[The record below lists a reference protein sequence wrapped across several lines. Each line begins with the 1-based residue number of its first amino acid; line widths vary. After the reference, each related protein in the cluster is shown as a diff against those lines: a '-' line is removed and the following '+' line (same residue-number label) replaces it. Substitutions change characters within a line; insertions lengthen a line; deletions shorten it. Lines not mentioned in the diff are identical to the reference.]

1 MRKRVLA
8 TLFAAVL
15 VTTSCDDLSLA
26 FGDVNSII
34 VAADPLVWAGIE
46 TDLVRQLET
55 TVFTV
60 RPEKTFKVTYQ
71 NPNEEHWPRLRIFK
85 QELLIGDQDD
95 PWMLAPLASLEEPVT
110 PPQIV
115 QTGDIWARGQTV
127 TLLVLPDGFGP
138 EAIQERIPEL
148 AEMYQTQYHEW
159 VVNRMF
165 VSGTDT
171 ALVERLRNEA
181 GFELVVPEVYDV
193 AETESLWIFRNDN
206 PDPSELI
213 RQVTVTWR
221 SPAPETF
228 TPDEML
234 EWRAAV
240 VDEFYNFPQVVEEND
255 RFTSGGPVD
264 GRPTFN
270 FQGVWSNPPEAWP
283 AAGPFKTRAV
293 ICAEQDRIY
302 LIDGWLYAPGKEKY
316 EYMIQL
322 DEIMNSFDCGGPR

>member
-1 MRKRVLA
+1 MRKRILA
-8 TLFAAVL
+8 TLLTLAA
-15 VTTSCDDLSLA
+15 TTSSCGDLGLA

-46 TDLVRQLET
+46 EDLVRQLET

-71 NPNEEHWPRLRIFK
+71 NPHEQQWARLRIFK

-95 PWMLAPLASLEEPVT
+95 PWMTEALAKVDVPID

-115 QTGDIWARGQTV
+115 QTGDVWARGQTL

-138 EAIQERIPEL
+138 EAVQERIPEL
-148 AEMYQTQYHEW
+148 ADLYQTQYREW

-171 ALVERLRNEA
+171 ALVATLRDQA
-181 GFELVVPEVYDV
+181 GFELVVPQVYDAASSDSV
-193 AETESLWIFRNDN
+193 WIFRNDN
-206 PDPSELI
+206 PDPAELI

-234 EWRAAV
+234 AWREELV
-240 VDEFYNFPQVVEEND
+240 EQYYSFPQVVEEGN

-270 FQGVWSNPPEAWP
+270 FQGVWSNPPESWP

-293 ICAEQDRIY
+293 ICEEQDRIY
-302 LIDGWLYAPGKEKY
+302 LIDSWLYAPGKEKY
-316 EYMIQL
+316 EYVIQL
-322 DEIMNSFDCGGPR
+322 EEIVGSFDCGGTR

>member
-15 VTTSCDDLSLA
+15 TTASCNDLSLA

-46 TDLVRQLET
+46 SDLVGQLET

-71 NPNEEHWPRLRIFK
+71 NPHEEHWPRLRIFK

-95 PWMLAPLASLEEPVT
+95 HWMVEPLASLDEPVN
-110 PPQIV
+110 PPEIV

-127 TLLVLPDGFGP
+127 TLVVLPDGFGP
-138 EAIQERIPEL
+138 DVVRERIPEL
-148 AEMYQTQYHEW
+148 AEMYQTQYREW

-171 ALVERLRNEA
+171 ALVETLRSEA

-193 AETESLWIFRNDN
+193 AESDSLWIFRNDN

-213 RQVTVTWR
+213 RQIAVTWR
-221 SPAPETF
+221 SPAPEAF

-234 EWRAAV
+234 DWRADIV
-240 VDEFYNFPQVVEEND
+240 ERFYSFPQVVEEEN

-270 FQGVWSNPPEAWP
+270 FQGVWSNPPDSWP

-293 ICAEQDRIY
+293 ICADQDRIY
-302 LIDGWLYAPGKEKY
+302 LIDAWLYAPGKEKY

-322 DEIMNSFDCGGPR
+322 DEIVNSFDCGVDR